1 MIESAI
7 KPINFRV
14 RSKTPPQ
21 KTDNSPEFSI
31 FAPMNRMT
39 RHIRP
44 VIRFRQWSR
53 KAYAAFASLGRE
65 VVISRVGKSIT
76 EASLCK
82 VTKYTVREMRH
93 YIPGYEATETE
104 PAPPD
109 IGTLE
114 LALMLLVEPTIPA
127 VPAASYLIDNY
138 IAVRPA
144 LQPLSGRS
152 AGRIVFIYKLKA
164 FSGPEG
170 IGISA
175 RVL

>member
-7 KPINFRV
+7 KLINFRV

-21 KTDNSPEFSI
+21 KTDNSPEFCI

-76 EASLCK
+76 EVSLCK
-82 VTKYTVREMRH
+82 VAKYTVREMRH
-93 YIPGYEATETE
+93 YIPGYEATEAE

-109 IGTLE
+109 IGTPELE
-114 LALMLLVEPTIPA
+114 LMLLVEPTIPA
-127 VPAASYLIDNY
+127 VPATSYLINND

-144 LQPLSGRS
+144 FQPLTGRS
-152 AGRIVFIYKLKA
+152 AGRIVFIYKTN
-164 FSGPEG
+164 
-170 IGISA
+170 
-175 RVL
+175 

>member
-1 MIESAI
+1 
-7 KPINFRV
+7 
-14 RSKTPPQ
+14 
-21 KTDNSPEFSI
+21 
-31 FAPMNRMT
+31 MNRMS

-82 VTKYTVREMRH
+82 VAKYTVREMRH

-109 IGTLE
+109 IGTPELE
-114 LALMLLVEPTIPA
+114 LMLLVEPTIPA

-144 LQPLSGRS
+144 LQPLTGRS
-152 AGRIVFIYKLKA
+152 AGRTVFSINSKHSPAPKESERLQECYKTDRLWN
-164 FSGPEG
+164 
-170 IGISA
+170 
-175 RVL
+175 

>member
-1 MIESAI
+1 
-7 KPINFRV
+7 
-14 RSKTPPQ
+14 
-21 KTDNSPEFSI
+21 
-31 FAPMNRMT
+31 MNRMS

-82 VTKYTVREMRH
+82 VAKYTVREMRH

-109 IGTLE
+109 IGTPELE
-114 LALMLLVEPTIPA
+114 LMLLVEPTIPA
-127 VPAASYLIDNY
+127 VPAASYLIDNN

-144 LQPLSGRS
+144 RQPLTGRS
-152 AGRIVFIYKLKA
+152 AGRIVFSINSKHSPAPKESERLQECYKTNRLWN
-164 FSGPEG
+164 
-170 IGISA
+170 
-175 RVL
+175 

>member
-1 MIESAI
+1 
-7 KPINFRV
+7 
-14 RSKTPPQ
+14 
-21 KTDNSPEFSI
+21 
-31 FAPMNRMT
+31 MT

-76 EASLCK
+76 EVSLCK
-82 VTKYTVREMRH
+82 VTKYTVCEMRH

-109 IGTLE
+109 IGTPELE
-114 LALMLLVEPTIPA
+114 LMLLVEPTIPA

-144 LQPLSGRS
+144 LQPLTGRS
-152 AGRIVFIYKLKA
+152 AGRTVFIYKLKA
-164 FSGPEG
+164 FSGPEE
-170 IGISA
+170 IGKSA

>member
-21 KTDNSPEFSI
+21 KTDNSPEFCI

-144 LQPLSGRS
+144 LQPLTGRS
-152 AGRIVFIYKLKA
+152 AGRIVFIYKTN
-164 FSGPEG
+164 
-170 IGISA
+170 
-175 RVL
+175 

>member
-1 MIESAI
+1 
-7 KPINFRV
+7 
-14 RSKTPPQ
+14 
-21 KTDNSPEFSI
+21 
-31 FAPMNRMT
+31 MNRMT

-82 VTKYTVREMRH
+82 VTKYTVCEMRH

-109 IGTLE
+109 IGTPELE
-114 LALMLLVEPTIPA
+114 LMLLVEPTIPA

-138 IAVRPA
+138 IAVCPA

-152 AGRIVFIYKLKA
+152 VGRTVFIYKLKA
-164 FSGPEG
+164 FSGSEG
-170 IGISA
+170 IGKST
-175 RVL
+175 RML

>member
-1 MIESAI
+1 
-7 KPINFRV
+7 
-14 RSKTPPQ
+14 
-21 KTDNSPEFSI
+21 
-31 FAPMNRMT
+31 MNRMS

-82 VTKYTVREMRH
+82 VAKYTVREMRH

-109 IGTLE
+109 IGTPELE
-114 LALMLLVEPTIPA
+114 LMLLVEPTIPA

-144 LQPLSGRS
+144 LQPLTGRS
-152 AGRIVFIYKLKA
+152 AGRIVFSINSKHSPAPKELERLQECYKTDRLWN
-164 FSGPEG
+164 
-170 IGISA
+170 
-175 RVL
+175 

>member
-1 MIESAI
+1 
-7 KPINFRV
+7 
-14 RSKTPPQ
+14 
-21 KTDNSPEFSI
+21 
-31 FAPMNRMT
+31 MT

-82 VTKYTVREMRH
+82 VTKYTVCEMRH

-109 IGTLE
+109 IGTPELE
-114 LALMLLVEPTIPA
+114 LMLLVEPTIPA

-144 LQPLSGRS
+144 LQPLTGRS
-152 AGRIVFIYKLKA
+152 AGRTVFIYKLKA
-164 FSGPEG
+164 FSDPEG
-170 IGISA
+170 IGKSA
-175 RVL
+175 RML

>member
-1 MIESAI
+1 
-7 KPINFRV
+7 
-14 RSKTPPQ
+14 
-21 KTDNSPEFSI
+21 
-31 FAPMNRMT
+31 MNRMS

-82 VTKYTVREMRH
+82 VAKYTVCEMRH

-109 IGTLE
+109 IGTPELE
-114 LALMLLVEPTIPA
+114 LMLLVEPTIPA
-127 VPAASYLIDNY
+127 VPAASYLIDNN

-144 LQPLSGRS
+144 LQPLTGRS
-152 AGRIVFIYKLKA
+152 AGRIVFSINSKHSPTPKESERLQECYKTDRL
-164 FSGPEG
+164 
-170 IGISA
+170 
-175 RVL
+175 

>member
-1 MIESAI
+1 
-7 KPINFRV
+7 
-14 RSKTPPQ
+14 
-21 KTDNSPEFSI
+21 
-31 FAPMNRMT
+31 MNRMS

-82 VTKYTVREMRH
+82 VAKYTVCEMRH

-109 IGTLE
+109 IGTPELE
-114 LALMLLVEPTIPA
+114 LMLLVEPTIPA
-127 VPAASYLIDNY
+127 VPAVSYLIDNY

-144 LQPLSGRS
+144 LQPSSGRS
-152 AGRIVFIYKLKA
+152 AGRTVFSINSKHSPAPKESERLQECYKTNRL
-164 FSGPEG
+164 
-170 IGISA
+170 
-175 RVL
+175 

>member
-1 MIESAI
+1 
-7 KPINFRV
+7 
-14 RSKTPPQ
+14 
-21 KTDNSPEFSI
+21 
-31 FAPMNRMT
+31 MT

-164 FSGPEG
+164 FSGPER

>member
-1 MIESAI
+1 
-7 KPINFRV
+7 
-14 RSKTPPQ
+14 
-21 KTDNSPEFSI
+21 
-31 FAPMNRMT
+31 MNRMT

-65 VVISRVGKSIT
+65 VVISRAGKSIT

-82 VTKYTVREMRH
+82 VAKYTVREMRH

-109 IGTLE
+109 IGTPELE
-114 LALMLLVEPTIPA
+114 LMLLVEPTIPA

-144 LQPLSGRS
+144 LQPLTGRS
-152 AGRIVFIYKLKA
+152 AGRTVFSIKPIDYGITRSIGKTETENIA
-164 FSGPEG
+164 RRRSRSGRNPGFGRRTE
-170 IGISA
+170 
-175 RVL
+175 

>member
-1 MIESAI
+1 
-7 KPINFRV
+7 
-14 RSKTPPQ
+14 
-21 KTDNSPEFSI
+21 
-31 FAPMNRMT
+31 MNRMS

-82 VTKYTVREMRH
+82 VAKYTVREMRH

-109 IGTLE
+109 IGTPELE
-114 LALMLLVEPTIPA
+114 LMLLVEPTIPA
-127 VPAASYLIDNY
+127 VPAALYLIDNY

-144 LQPLSGRS
+144 LQPLTGRS
-152 AGRIVFIYKLKA
+152 AGRIVFSINSKHSPAPKELERLQECYKTDRL
-164 FSGPEG
+164 
-170 IGISA
+170 
-175 RVL
+175 

>member
-1 MIESAI
+1 
-7 KPINFRV
+7 
-14 RSKTPPQ
+14 
-21 KTDNSPEFSI
+21 
-31 FAPMNRMT
+31 MNRMS

-82 VTKYTVREMRH
+82 VAKYTVREMRH

-109 IGTLE
+109 IGTPELE
-114 LALMLLVEPTIPA
+114 LMLLVEPTIPA

-138 IAVRPA
+138 ITVRPA
-144 LQPLSGRS
+144 LQPLTGRS
-152 AGRIVFIYKLKA
+152 AGRIVFSINSKHSPAPKELERLQECYKTDRL
-164 FSGPEG
+164 
-170 IGISA
+170 
-175 RVL
+175 

>member
-1 MIESAI
+1 
-7 KPINFRV
+7 
-14 RSKTPPQ
+14 
-21 KTDNSPEFSI
+21 
-31 FAPMNRMT
+31 MNRMS

-82 VTKYTVREMRH
+82 VAKYTVREMRH

-109 IGTLE
+109 IGTPELE
-114 LALMLLVEPTIPA
+114 LMLLVEPTIPA
-127 VPAASYLIDNY
+127 VPVASYLIDNN

-144 LQPLSGRS
+144 LQPLTGRS
-152 AGRIVFIYKLKA
+152 AGRTVFSINSKHSPTPKESERLQECYKTDRLWN
-164 FSGPEG
+164 
-170 IGISA
+170 
-175 RVL
+175 

>member
-7 KPINFRV
+7 KLINFRV
-14 RSKTPPQ
+14 RGKTPPQ
-21 KTDNSPEFSI
+21 KTDNSPEFCI

-109 IGTLE
+109 IGTPELE
-114 LALMLLVEPTIPA
+114 LMLLVEPTIPA

-144 LQPLSGRS
+144 LQPLTGRS
-152 AGRIVFIYKLKA
+152 AGRIVFIYKTY
-164 FSGPEG
+164 
-170 IGISA
+170 
-175 RVL
+175 

>member
-1 MIESAI
+1 
-7 KPINFRV
+7 
-14 RSKTPPQ
+14 
-21 KTDNSPEFSI
+21 
-31 FAPMNRMT
+31 MNRMT

-82 VTKYTVREMRH
+82 VAKYTVCEMRH

-109 IGTLE
+109 IGTPELE
-114 LALMLLVEPTIPA
+114 LMLLVEPTTPA

-144 LQPLSGRS
+144 LRPVKG
-152 AGRIVFIYKLKA
+152 
-164 FSGPEG
+164 
-170 IGISA
+170 
-175 RVL
+175 

>member
-1 MIESAI
+1 
-7 KPINFRV
+7 
-14 RSKTPPQ
+14 
-21 KTDNSPEFSI
+21 
-31 FAPMNRMT
+31 MNRMS

-82 VTKYTVREMRH
+82 VAKYTVREMRH

-109 IGTLE
+109 IGTPELE
-114 LALMLLVEPTIPA
+114 LMLLVEPTIPA
-127 VPAASYLIDNY
+127 VPAASYLINNN

-144 LQPLSGRS
+144 LQPLAGRS
-152 AGRIVFIYKLKA
+152 ARRTVFSINSKHSPAPKESERLQECYKTDRL
-164 FSGPEG
+164 
-170 IGISA
+170 
-175 RVL
+175 

>member
-1 MIESAI
+1 MQSAI
-7 KPINFRV
+7 KLINFRDKI
-14 RSKTPPQ
+14 KTPPQ
-21 KTDNSPEFSI
+21 KTDNSPEFCI
-31 FAPMNRMT
+31 FALMNRMT

-82 VTKYTVREMRH
+82 VTKYTVCEMRH

-109 IGTLE
+109 IGTPELE
-114 LALMLLVEPTIPA
+114 LMLLVEPTIPA
-127 VPAASYLIDNY
+127 VPAASYLIDNN
-138 IAVRPA
+138 ITVRPA
-144 LQPLSGRS
+144 LQPPSGRS
-152 AGRIVFIYKLKA
+152 AGRTVFFYKTY
-164 FSGPEG
+164 
-170 IGISA
+170 
-175 RVL
+175 

>member
-1 MIESAI
+1 
-7 KPINFRV
+7 
-14 RSKTPPQ
+14 
-21 KTDNSPEFSI
+21 
-31 FAPMNRMT
+31 MNRMK

-82 VTKYTVREMRH
+82 VTKYTVCEMRH

-109 IGTLE
+109 IGTPELE
-114 LALMLLVEPTIPA
+114 LMLLVEPTIPA

-144 LQPLSGRS
+144 LQPLTGRS
-152 AGRIVFIYKLKA
+152 AGRTVFIYKLKA

-170 IGISA
+170 IGKST
-175 RVL
+175 RML

>member
-1 MIESAI
+1 
-7 KPINFRV
+7 
-14 RSKTPPQ
+14 
-21 KTDNSPEFSI
+21 
-31 FAPMNRMT
+31 MNRMS

-82 VTKYTVREMRH
+82 VAKYTVREMRH
-93 YIPGYEATETE
+93 HIPGYEATETE

-109 IGTLE
+109 IGTPELE
-114 LALMLLVEPTIPA
+114 LMLLVEPTIPA

-144 LQPLSGRS
+144 LQPLTGRS
-152 AGRIVFIYKLKA
+152 AGRIVFSINSKHSPDPKESERLQECYKTDRLWN
-164 FSGPEG
+164 
-170 IGISA
+170 
-175 RVL
+175 

>member
-1 MIESAI
+1 
-7 KPINFRV
+7 
-14 RSKTPPQ
+14 
-21 KTDNSPEFSI
+21 
-31 FAPMNRMT
+31 MT

-109 IGTLE
+109 IGTPELE
-114 LALMLLVEPTIPA
+114 LMLLVEPTIPA

-144 LQPLSGRS
+144 LQPLTGRS
-152 AGRIVFIYKLKA
+152 AGRIVFIYKTN
-164 FSGPEG
+164 
-170 IGISA
+170 
-175 RVL
+175 

>member
-1 MIESAI
+1 
-7 KPINFRV
+7 
-14 RSKTPPQ
+14 
-21 KTDNSPEFSI
+21 
-31 FAPMNRMT
+31 MNRMT

-53 KAYAAFASLGRE
+53 KTYAAFASLGRE

-82 VTKYTVREMRH
+82 VAKYTVREMRH
-93 YIPGYEATETE
+93 YIPGYEATEAE

-109 IGTLE
+109 IGTPELE
-114 LALMLLVEPTIPA
+114 LMLLVEPTIPA

-144 LQPLSGRS
+144 LQPLTGRS
-152 AGRIVFIYKLKA
+152 AGRTVFIYKLKA
-164 FSGPEG
+164 FSGSEG
-170 IGISA
+170 IGKST
-175 RVL
+175 RML

>member
-1 MIESAI
+1 
-7 KPINFRV
+7 
-14 RSKTPPQ
+14 
-21 KTDNSPEFSI
+21 
-31 FAPMNRMT
+31 MNRMS

-65 VVISRVGKSIT
+65 VVISRVRKSIT

-82 VTKYTVREMRH
+82 VAKYTVCEMRH

-109 IGTLE
+109 IGIPELE
-114 LALMLLVEPTIPA
+114 LMLLVEPTIPT
-127 VPAASYLIDNY
+127 VPATSYLINNN

-144 LQPLSGRS
+144 LQPLTGRS
-152 AGRIVFIYKLKA
+152 AGRIVFSINSKHSPAPKESERLQECYKTDRLWN
-164 FSGPEG
+164 
-170 IGISA
+170 
-175 RVL
+175 

>member
-1 MIESAI
+1 
-7 KPINFRV
+7 
-14 RSKTPPQ
+14 
-21 KTDNSPEFSI
+21 
-31 FAPMNRMT
+31 MT

-109 IGTLE
+109 IGTPELE
-114 LALMLLVEPTIPA
+114 LMLLVEPTIPA

-144 LQPLSGRS
+144 LQPLTGRS
-152 AGRIVFIYKLKA
+152 AGRIVFIYKTY
-164 FSGPEG
+164 
-170 IGISA
+170 
-175 RVL
+175 

>member
-1 MIESAI
+1 
-7 KPINFRV
+7 
-14 RSKTPPQ
+14 
-21 KTDNSPEFSI
+21 
-31 FAPMNRMT
+31 MNRTT

-82 VTKYTVREMRH
+82 VAKYTVCEMRH

-109 IGTLE
+109 IGTPELE
-114 LALMLLVEPTIPA
+114 LMLLVEPTIPA
-127 VPAASYLIDNY
+127 VPAASYLIDNN

-144 LQPLSGRS
+144 LQPLTGRS
-152 AGRIVFIYKLKA
+152 AGRIVFSINSKHSPAPKESERLQECYKTDRLWN
-164 FSGPEG
+164 
-170 IGISA
+170 
-175 RVL
+175 